1 MPKKPELAA
10 IQNYPWI
17 KTYSTPGEGCERMP
31 DGTYADNGFHSE
43 MLEENLSPDGRWT
56 DANGMAQIAAEE
68 RRRNMET
75 AALQAQQS
83 AAFFRARDSILQ
95 PHKFPQASQVVAV
108 NPRKVEAG
116 QHEGEFNRC
125 PFWRCA

>member
-43 MLEENLSPDGRWT
+43 MLEEDLSPDGRWT
-56 DANGMAQIAAEE
+56 DANGNFSLE
-68 RRRNMET
+68 
-75 AALQAQQS
+75 LL
-83 AAFFRARDSILQ
+83 RARPIWI
-95 PHKFPQASQVVAV
+95 
-108 NPRKVEAG
+108 
-116 QHEGEFNRC
+116 
-125 PFWRCA
+125 PFDPAWKG